1 MKRFIFVALIISLA
15 FLSSCIKINGEPE
28 IRGFVF
34 TDKYIEGAEIKL
46 LDLEGNQVVAEPTTT
61 DRYGRFSIEMPL
73 GMSFPV
79 VVVASFD
86 KAFADLETDR
96 LASVVEESFNSELIA
111 VNPVTTILTGY
122 MFREGV
128 SYKKAVEDVRAAFG
142 VPDDINILS
151 QLHPQF
157 ETSYFSMAKLAKLVE
172 EHYGGSYVS
181 FSEAIVEAVASGT
194 TFDFGVEPTLG
205 LGISDILKEILKEVG
220 GTIYEKAKDKAFSWI
235 LKSLFGLGDGSEEEI
250 KEILDQIREVNE
262 KLDDV
267 SNKLDV
273 IDTEI
278 QEILQKLDEQYYD
291 SYIRTIDQNYFTP
304 VEACQNKYLYITTLE
319 ATHSTD
325 ISIQELM
332 EEINESKLDQVMLN
346 IKKVIVGGTAETSYK
361 SIFELYVTNAL
372 NLLRTGKHIDEPAEV
387 GVGFY
392 KRCSSDSEIFADYV
406 NTYINL
412 FKAMTTRQ
420 LYALNLLT
428 EYEHNRGS
436 NLAELHYENYSSY
449 IAAEVKEFWKWLEI
463 FVTYAIGGE
472 SLMIQPAYDADE
484 LWFYNQA
491 DDAALKAL
499 GKDSGI
505 VVRLFWNSGETMEVT
520 EEGETPQGMKL
531 AFGFLDKIYSAFID
545 PTGGVKLT
553 LDNQQIQ
560 LMGVDEAIEAADPL
574 GSLNKF
580 SFTYQD
586 EEKSK
591 EPGVVVRR
599 YVFENLEDGRY
610 SISRS
615 TNDNVLKT
623 SYTHTLLE
631 EVHKNIVNDQLI
643 APEYLDESNYA
654 LSINSESS
662 QVQSLAISAYMPSM
676 RICGNERQMTYGR
689 SHNIED
695 HDYVGVLS
703 YSLNKYMKIEGHN
716 YYEKTWILFIPEWSY
731 SPFDAVVV
739 DGTNRETS
747 GRYSCRLILTN
758 KGDNAEG
765 DAWGWQQGVVT
776 RTHPVWLR
784 ATNQLSASCLAPY
797 DLSKKYSISKK
808 DDQYKLPATV
818 FSLYLNRDTSYWDL
832 NVKPSG
838 VNILGMLFGGDSL
851 YYGEVVLLKNILY
864 EQYVSY
870 STVIR
875 QPDLSNYTVGAL
887 STGGLYEMKNWW
899 IFLR

>member
-1 MKRFIFVALIISLA
+1 MKRFIFVALIVSLA

-28 IRGFVF
+28 IRGVVF
-34 TDKYIEGAEIKL
+34 TNMNIEGAEIKL
-46 LDLEGNQVVAEPTTT
+46 LDLEGNRVVEKTATT
-61 DRYGRFSIEMPL
+61 DRYGRFSIEIPL
-73 GMSFPV
+73 GLSFPV

-86 KAFADLETDR
+86 SAYEDSESDQ
-96 LASVVEESFNSELIA
+96 LASVVEESFQSELVA
-111 VNPVTTILTGY
+111 VNPVTTVLTAY

-128 SYKKAVEDVRAAFG
+128 TYKRALEEVRDAFG
-142 VPDDINILS
+142 VPENINILS

-157 ETSYFSMAKLAKLVE
+157 ETSYFSMEKLASFVQE
-172 EHYGGSYVS
+172 SYGGSYVA
-181 FSEAIVEAVASGT
+181 FSEAIVEAIVSGT
-194 TFDFGVEPTLG
+194 SFDFGVEPTLG
-205 LGISDILKEILKEVG
+205 LGISDILKEFLKDIG
-220 GTIYEKAKDKAFSWI
+220 STIYDKAKDKAFSWI
-235 LKSLFGLGDGSEEEI
+235 LKSLFGLGDHSEEEI
-250 KEILDQIREVNE
+250 KEILDQIAVVNE

-273 IDTEI
+273 IDAEI
-278 QEILQKLDEQYYD
+278 QEILEKLDEQYYD

-319 ATHSTD
+319 ATNSTD
-325 ISIQELM
+325 VSIQELM

-372 NLLRTGKHIDEPAEV
+372 NLLRAGKQIDESTE
-387 GVGFY
+387 GGLGFY
-392 KRCSSDSEIFADYV
+392 KRCSSESEIFIDYV

-420 LYALNLLT
+420 LYALNLLI

-436 NLAELHYENYSSY
+436 NLADLHHENYNSY
-449 IAAEVKEFWKWLEI
+449 MAAEVKEFWKWLEI
-463 FVTYAIGGE
+463 FVTYAIGGDSIIIE
-472 SLMIQPAYDADE
+472 PAYDPDK

-491 DDAALKAL
+491 DDAALKSL

-520 EEGETPQGMKL
+520 EDGETPQGMKL
-531 AFGFLDKIYSAFID
+531 AFGFLDKVYAAFSD

-574 GSLNKF
+574 GALHEF

-586 EEKSK
+586 KAKSK
-591 EPGVVVRR
+591 EPEVIVRR
-599 YVFENLEDGRY
+599 YVFENLDDGRY

-615 TNDNVLKT
+615 TNSNVPET

-654 LSINSESS
+654 LSINSENSS
-662 QVQSLAISAYMPSM
+662 VQSLAISVYTPSM
-676 RICGNERQMTYGR
+676 RIKGDQRQMTYGR
-689 SHNIED
+689 SHNIAD

-703 YSLNKYMKIEGHN
+703 FPLNKYMKIEGHN
-716 YYEKTWILFIPEWSY
+716 YYEKTWILFIPEWSS

-758 KGDNAEG
+758 KGDKAEG
-765 DAWGWQQGVVT
+765 DDWGWQQGVVT

-784 ATNQLSASCLAPY
+784 ATNQLSAACLAPY

-808 DDQYKLPATV
+808 DDQYKLPSTV

-832 NVKPSG
+832 NVEPSG
-838 VNILGMLFGGDSL
+838 INILGILFAGDGL
-851 YYGEVVLLKNILY
+851 YYGEVVVLKNISSS
-864 EQYVSY
+864 QYVSY
-870 STVIR
+870 SIVNR
-875 QPDLSNYTVGAL
+875 QPDLSNYKVGAL
-887 STGGLYEMKNWW
+887 SQSGIYDMNNWW
-899 IFLR
+899 LFLR

>member
-1 MKRFIFVALIISLA
+1 MRKALLICSLSLLIILA
-15 FLSSCIKINGEPE
+15 GCIKVPNTRIIKGT
-28 IRGFVF
+28 VF
-34 TDKYIEGAEIKL
+34 TDEYLSGAEVRL
-46 LDLEGNQVVAEPTTT
+46 LDVDGNQLLEEPHHT
-61 DRYGRFSIEMPL
+61 DNYGRFSVEIPL
-73 GMSFPV
+73 GTEFPLV
-79 VVVASFD
+79 ILCSFD
-86 KAFADLETDR
+86 SSNDNEDKDL
-96 LASVVEESFNSELIA
+96 LASVVEESFRTELIP
-111 VNPVTTILTGY
+111 VNPLTSLFTAY
-122 MFREGV
+122 MFKRGISYAEALQEIRGAFNIPDGV
-128 SYKKAVEDVRAAFG
+128 
-142 VPDDINILS
+142 NLLS
-151 QLHPQF
+151 QIHPSF
-157 ETSYFSMAKLAKLVE
+157 ETSYFSMKRLVSFVEEQFGGNYKAFVISLVE
-172 EHYGGSYVS
+172 
-181 FSEAIVEAVASGT
+181 AIDEGT
-194 TFDFGVEPTLG
+194 AFDFGVEPTLG
-205 LGISDILKEILKEVG
+205 LGISDILKELLKEIG
-220 GTIYEKAKDKAFSWI
+220 GTIYDKAKDKAFSWI
-235 LKSLFGLGDGSEEEI
+235 LKSLFGLGDGNEEEI

-267 SNKLDV
+267 SSKLEV

-278 QEILQKLDEQYYD
+278 QEVLEKLDEQYYD
-291 SYIRTIDQNYFTP
+291 TYIRTIDQDYFTP

-372 NLLRTGKHIDEPAEV
+372 NLLRSGKHIDEAAK
-387 GVGFY
+387 GGLGFY
-392 KRCSSDSEIFADYV
+392 KRCSSDSEIFTDYV

-436 NLAELHYENYSSY
+436 NLAELHFENYNSY
-449 IAAEVKEFWKWLEI
+449 LAAEVEEFWKWLEV
-463 FVTYAIGGE
+463 FVTYAIGGD
-472 SLMIQPAYDADE
+472 SLLIQPAYNADDI
-484 LWFYNQA
+484 WFYNQA

-505 VVRLFWNSGETMEVT
+505 VVRLFWNSGETMDVSVDSEI
-520 EEGETPQGMKL
+520 PQGMKL
-531 AFGFLDKIYSAFID
+531 AFGFLDKVYSMFND
-545 PTGGVKLT
+545 STGGVKLT

-560 LMGVDEAIEAADPL
+560 LMGVDEAIEAASPL
-574 GSLNKF
+574 GTLHKF

-586 EEKSK
+586 AEKSK
-591 EPGVVVRR
+591 EPGVIVRR

-615 TNDNVLKT
+615 TNSNVLGT
-623 SYTHTLLE
+623 SYTHTLFE
-631 EVHKNIVNDQLI
+631 DVHKNIVNDQLI
-643 APEYLDESNYA
+643 APEYLDESNYS
-654 LSINSESS
+654 LSINSESA

-676 RICGNERQMTYGR
+676 RINGAERQMTYGR
-689 SHNIED
+689 SHNIAD

-703 YSLNKYMKIEGHN
+703 FPLNKYMKIEGHN

-765 DAWGWQQGVVT
+765 DNWGWQTGEVT

-784 ATNQLSASCLAPY
+784 ATNQLSAACLAPY

-808 DDQYKLPATV
+808 DDQYKLPSTV
-818 FSLYLNRDTSYWDL
+818 FSLYLNINTSYWDL
-832 NVKPSG
+832 NVEPSG
-838 VNILGMLFGGDSL
+838 VNILGILFGGDSL
-851 YYGEVVLLKNILY
+851 YYGEVVLLKNVHY

-887 STGGLYEMKNWW
+887 STDGIYEMKNWW